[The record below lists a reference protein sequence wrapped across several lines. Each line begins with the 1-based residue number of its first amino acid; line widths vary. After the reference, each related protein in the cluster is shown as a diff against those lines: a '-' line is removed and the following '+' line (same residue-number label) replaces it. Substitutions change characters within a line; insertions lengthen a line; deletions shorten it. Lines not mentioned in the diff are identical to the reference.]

1 MSTGLTARPAAPLSA
16 SISAQRDPR
25 DNATCGVRRGE
36 ACRNALYAVLAPRR
50 GLLQRVVCG
59 VPPRQ
64 VCCTALYAVLQ
75 LGRSVATCCTWHLQ
89 RIVRQ
94 VLGEFNETR
103 QQPHR
108 PVRQVLDLEARLIV
122 LQRVV
127 GTATLGC
134 RPGVIGVPYW
144 STRVVWH
151 GVCHPCDS
159 VSHATRHPM
168 RHATSDGTW
177 RACQNST
184 CFIGSSL
191 LMQNGSPAT
200 VCGEER
206 IVASGRARR
215 RRRAGCHAAREYHA
229 VRDTMPQAAGITVP
243 HGITV
248 PDVIPCRRGYRAIRG
263 SVPHGRNV
271 PHGTQDGQVTCGDE
285 RSFASSSR
293 WPRTTLST
301 YT

>member
-1 MSTGLTARPAAPLSA
+1 MRRVVCAEGR
-16 SISAQRDPR
+16 RV
-25 DNATCGVRRGE
+25 ATRCMRCWHRGE
-36 ACRNALYAVLAPRR
+36 ACCNALYAVFHRGRCVAPRCMR
-50 GLLQRVVCG
+50 
-59 VPPRQ
+59 
-64 VCCTALYAVLQ
+64 CCSE
-75 LGRSVATCCTWHLQ
+75 GRSVATCCTWHLQ

-159 VSHATRHPM
+159 VPHATRHPM

-206 IVASGRARR
+206 SVASGHAQRR
-215 RRRAGCHAAREYHA
+215 GRAGCHAAREYHA
-229 VRDTMPQAAGITVP
+229 VRDTMPQAAGMTVP
-243 HGITV
+243 RGITV
-248 PDVIPCRRGYRAIRG
+248 PDVIPCRKGYRAIRG
-263 SVPHGRNV
+263 YRATRKERAAWDARWAGDLRGRA
-271 PHGTQDGQVTCGDE
+271 QLCLQQQV
-285 RSFASSSR
+285 A
-293 WPRTTLST
+293 
-301 YT
+301 